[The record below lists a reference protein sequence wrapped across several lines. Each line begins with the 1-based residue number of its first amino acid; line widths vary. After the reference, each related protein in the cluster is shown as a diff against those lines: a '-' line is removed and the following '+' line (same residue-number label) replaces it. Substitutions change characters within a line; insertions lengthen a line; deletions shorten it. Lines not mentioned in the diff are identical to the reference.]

1 MSDSGKL
8 HELKVVIRAALSGY
22 KKDMASVKR
31 SEERV

>member
-22 KKDMASVKR
+22 KRYGECKV
-31 SEERV
+31 